1 MTLSS
6 TLSRITYAGDG
17 STTAFAV
24 PFVFF
29 GADEIAVIERN
40 QSNGAEAEK
49 LLTTDYVLA
58 GGNGQAGTVTAMVPP
73 ALGRS
78 WTILRNTQR
87 TQMVDYTPNDPFP
100 AETHERALDRL
111 TALVQE
117 LDDKLARS
125 ATLSPTSSVAS
136 LLLPDP
142 AANRLIGWKNDLS
155 GLENKHLP
163 EGAAVYASIAAILGG
178 GAISEAVTPRALA
191 ALWRQGADIVSAA
204 TLAAPADSDR
214 GGYHRVTGSIDVAA
228 LWADAPAGET
238 VELHFVDGLLLQH
251 DPVALVLPG
260 GADIEVQPGDVARF
274 RAEGSDAWRC
284 VAAPPHWHASESAP
298 PLSLPVS
305 TRASDHA
312 MLADDLGR
320 EICFGSA
327 GVTLAMLP
335 AAMAGNGGVVVVRHA
350 AASGDVTLNP
360 DGSETLDGF
369 ATRKLRPGDC
379 VMLRSDG
386 AAWRSI
392 AGDYSYDSGE
402 LTITSGGAL
411 TLAHGLGQKPY
422 LLRHFLRCKTAE
434 NGWAIGEEIELAYA
448 GSGTGFSTHRWP
460 GFRCDDTNIVLRYG
474 SGASA
479 FGYVHAATGSEAN
492 LTNSN
497 WRMIVRAKAR

>member
-17 STTAFAV
+17 STDSFAV
-24 PFVFF
+24 PFAFF

-40 QSNGAEAEK
+40 QVNGAESEK
-49 LLTTDYVLA
+49 LLTTDYLVA
-58 GGNGQAGTVTAMVPP
+58 GGNGQAGTVTATVPP
-73 ALGRS
+73 LAGKS

-117 LDDKLARS
+117 LDDKLDRS
-125 ATLSPTSSVAS
+125 ATLSPTSSMSS
-136 LLLPDP
+136 LLLPEP
-142 AANRLIGWKNDLS
+142 AGDRLIGWKNDLS

-163 EGAAVYASIAAILGG
+163 EGSAVYASIAATLGG
-178 GAISEAVTPRALA
+178 GALGEAVTPRGLA
-191 ALWRQGADIVSAA
+191 ALWRKGADIASAA
-204 TLAAPADSDR
+204 TLVAPLEGDR
-214 GGYHRVTGSIDVAA
+214 GGYHRVTGSNDIAA
-228 LWADAPAGET
+228 LWAEAPMGDT
-238 VELHFVDGLLLQH
+238 VELHFADGLMLQH
-251 DPVALVLPG
+251 DPVSLVLPG
-260 GADIEVQPGDVARF
+260 GTDVDVQPGDVARF
-274 RAEGSDAWRC
+274 RAEGDGLWRC
-284 VAAPPHWHASESAP
+284 VAAPPAWHVSETANL
-298 PLSLPVS
+298 LSLPVS
-305 TRASDHA
+305 AKVSDHV

-335 AAMAGNGGVVVVRHA
+335 ATVADNGGVVAIRNA
-350 AASGDVTLNP
+350 AAGGDVTLNP

-369 ATRKLRPGDC
+369 TTRKLRPGDC
-379 VMLRSDG
+379 VLLRSDG
-386 AAWRSI
+386 SAWRSI

-422 LLRHFLRCKTAE
+422 LLRPFLRCKTAE
-434 NGWAIGEEIELAYA
+434 NGWAVGEEIDITFA

-460 GFRCDDTNIVLRYG
+460 GFRSDDTNIVLRFG
-474 SGASA
+474 SGTSA

-492 LTNSN
+492 LTNSH